1 MAQRGR
7 SGGLFPKGNKGSA
20 GGVGSEPEISVAHPH
35 LAGSGSGVY
44 GAEGP

>member
-20 GGVGSEPEISVAHPH
+20 GGVGSEPEISVAH

-44 GAEGP
+44 GAKGP